1 MKPIRIT
8 LHARLRC
15 QARGATEEEVLRAI
29 REGIPEA
36 AKKNRAMYRMNI
48 EFNEEW
54 MGEKFAVKQV
64 APVVAEQVDELVVV
78 TVYVFYF

>member
-8 LHARLRC
+8 PHARLRS

-29 REGIPEA
+29 REGIPES
-36 AKKNRAMYRMNI
+36 AKKGRALYRLNI
-48 EFNEEW
+48 EFNAEW
-54 MGEKFAVKQV
+54 MGEKYAVKQV
-64 APVVAEQVDELVVV
+64 VPVVAEQADELVVV